1 MQSDN
6 RTCKPSGKIDPMLL
20 YAATKSVNAFRLRT
34 KHMYKVADKLN
45 QVIGVSYDGSYVYW
59 TDISAQVESV
69 MRAKID
75 GSDVE
80 VSHFSLEFLSL
91 LSNCQVIDEF
101 SLILVRFLDFIHIRL
116 R

>member
-1 MQSDN
+1 MCSQGCFNTNGSYNCHCFPNFKLQSDN
-6 RTCKPSGKIDPMLL
+6 RTCKPTGKIDPILL

-34 KHMYKVADKLN
+34 KHMYKVADNLN

-80 VSHFSLEFLSL
+80 VS
-91 LSNCQVIDEF
+91 
-101 SLILVRFLDFIHIRL
+101 
-116 R
+116 